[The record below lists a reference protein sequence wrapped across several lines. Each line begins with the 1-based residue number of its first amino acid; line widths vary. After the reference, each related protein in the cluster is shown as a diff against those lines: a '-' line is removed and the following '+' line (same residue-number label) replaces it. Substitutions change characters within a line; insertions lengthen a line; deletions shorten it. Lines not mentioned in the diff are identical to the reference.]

1 MPTELYRVE
10 IQGKAKDVAE
20 INDILKENGIE
31 TKLLIRMA
39 LDLPIIIMILTLGV
53 EALNLIYNWY
63 KDSKK
68 RGIKVKIILKNGTIL
83 DLDSHT
89 AEDIKLKLKE

>member
-1 MPTELYRVE
+1 MPTELYKVKIE
-10 IQGKAKDVAE
+10 GEATDVTE
-20 INDILKENGIE
+20 INDILRENGVE
-31 TKLLIRMA
+31 TKFLVRMA
-39 LDLPIIIMILTLGV
+39 EDLPLIIMILTLGI

-68 RGIKVKIILKNGTIL
+68 RGIKVKIILKNGTEL

-89 AEDIKLKLKE
+89 AEDIKLKLRE